1 MNRNFFN
8 IAGEKLK
15 ILRFFIFLLFFTSIG
30 KAQSINNLDIFYL
43 LIDSAATQAAK
54 NISSVI
60 PEVSVTFELGIYYT
74 IFENRIISRLSSN
87 GLKIFRGRDAEAKIH
102 NLNFVIQDAEVKY
115 GEQERDGFLGEF
127 YVSRE
132 LILSGNYLIT
142 SSEVPS
148 SSELKEFNYS
158 FTDKV
163 KVEDI
168 DKIENRSFPFTSGKL
183 PSEPFFSS
191 LLEPVIAVGAAAIAV
206 ILFFS
211 VRSK

>member
-1 MNRNFFN
+1 MNKTFFN

-15 ILRFFIFLLFFTSIG
+15 ILRFFIFVLFFTSIG
-30 KAQSINNLDIFYL
+30 KAQPTNNLDIFYL

-54 NISSVI
+54 NISSI
-60 PEVSVTFELGIYYT
+60 SAEVAVTFETGIYYT

-87 GLKIFRGRDAEAKIH
+87 GLKVLRSRDTKTEIP
-102 NLNFVIQDAEVKY
+102 NLNFVIQNAEVKY
-115 GEQERDGFLGEF
+115 GEQERDGFLGDF

-142 SSEVPS
+142 SSEVS
-148 SSELKEFNYS
+148 SSNELKEFNYS